1 MAYRQTRIF
10 APYSSPFLDQWWA
23 ETIIGHI
30 IKPLVTSGIHLNWFW
45 FSRYVSP
52 RSGDVGDCD
61 INQIPEIY
69 GIYPGNQ
76 NPQYSDL
83 YRSIRFRYSVPNNF
97 QDEFESQAM
106 RFIEHAGCAVS
117 DFRDYDFL
125 GDLGGPRFIE
135 NNVSQ
140 VRKEERANLVVDYL
154 HSISKLIVDCI
165 EVLHTTEGFALEK
178 STSMENPNGSIFES
192 LHHLLCNMTNVPLN
206 VLVSET
212 AIGTYWSPP
221 PNNSGGGDVSAV
233 PVRY

>member
-52 RSGDVGDCD
+52 RSGDVGDCN

-106 RFIEHAGCAVS
+106 RFIEHAGVQYQISVIMISLVIWVA
-117 DFRDYDFL
+117 L
-125 GDLGGPRFIE
+125 RFIE

-165 EVLHTTEGFALEK
+165 EVLHTTEGFSLEK

-192 LHHLLCNMTNVPLN
+192 LHHLLCNMTNVPIKRISVGN
-206 VLVSET
+206 GNRNILVSP
-212 AIGTYWSPP
+212 S
-221 PNNSGGGDVSAV
+221 
-233 PVRY
+233 